1 MNHTHVNLL
10 TIDTHMET
18 HMFLSDGTL
27 KNDKNQSS
35 YMIMMIPS
43 IKVSITDWAQLF
55 DSSVS
60 LTKLLNKNWSNFLAH
75 IGSSFLVPKKYVR
88 SKHKQQT
95 Q

>member
-27 KNDKNQSS
+27 KVDKNQSS

-60 LTKLLNKNWSNFLAH
+60 LTKLLNWLNKNWLNFLPH
-75 IGSSFLVPKKYVR
+75 IELIFWVQKNM
-88 SKHKQQT
+88 
-95 Q
+95 